1 MWLVKSK
8 SDKEPE
14 LWSTVGAY
22 DNKTGAIIHA
32 SRLLDESLMII
43 VTDPYDNIIWG
54 LNEMSV
60 IEKAEVENVLSFR
73 K

>member
-1 MWLVKSK
+1 MWLVKCK

-14 LWSTVGAY
+14 SWSTVGAY

-43 VTDPYDNIIWG
+43 VTDPYGNIIWG
-54 LNEMSV
+54 LNEMS
-60 IEKAEVENVLSFR
+60 AAQSGH
-73 K
+73 